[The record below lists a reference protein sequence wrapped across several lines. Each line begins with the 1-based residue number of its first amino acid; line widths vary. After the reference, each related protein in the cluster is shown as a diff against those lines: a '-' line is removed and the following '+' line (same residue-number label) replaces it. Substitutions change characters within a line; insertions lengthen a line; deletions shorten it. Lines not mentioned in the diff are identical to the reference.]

1 MVHSR
6 QELADLAGAIA
17 PDELAVAIL
26 RRFDGLSHE
35 EVAEVLGVPYRPAHR
50 PQARRTT
57 GAPAKGDVS
66 MSADLIH
73 PSYLELDRVP
83 LGACSPATRAHV
95 AACPAC
101 AAHLERIAHPDPLP
115 GVGALAAG

>member
-1 MVHSR
+1 
-6 QELADLAGAIA
+6 
-17 PDELAVAIL
+17 
-26 RRFDGLSHE
+26 
-35 EVAEVLGVPYRPAHR
+35 
-50 PQARRTT
+50 
-57 GAPAKGDVS
+57 